1 MSDLEIIIMINNI
14 ILSTTHDTDVSD
26 VLEKLNELTDILREQ
41 NNG

>member
-14 ILSTTHDTDVSD
+14 ILSTTPDTDVSD